1 MAPSR
6 AAEAEEGAAARTCR
20 RAALDALGAD
30 VGRALPP
37 PAGTLGENLVRHV
50 QAESSE
56 PEEERRVVR
65 FGTEWRTF
73 IRRQNP
79 DRLAALDELIDARIE
94 QRALARFYR
103 RLRHAAVAVTVA
115 GFAVAQFG
123 IDRLPI
129 LRQVWRLLK
138 GDLR

>member
-1 MAPSR
+1 MQPTPCPPGPAC
-6 AAEAEEGAAARTCR
+6 G
-20 RAALDALGAD
+20 RAALDALGQE

-37 PAGTLGENLVRHV
+37 PVDGLGESLVRRALREKPGDE
-50 QAESSE
+50 AEE
-56 PEEERRVVR
+56 DRLVVR

-94 QRALARFYR
+94 HRALARFYR
-103 RLRHAAVAVTVA
+103 RVRHAAVAVTVA
-115 GFAVAQFG
+115 GFAIAQFG

-129 LRQVWRLLK
+129 VRQIWRLLR